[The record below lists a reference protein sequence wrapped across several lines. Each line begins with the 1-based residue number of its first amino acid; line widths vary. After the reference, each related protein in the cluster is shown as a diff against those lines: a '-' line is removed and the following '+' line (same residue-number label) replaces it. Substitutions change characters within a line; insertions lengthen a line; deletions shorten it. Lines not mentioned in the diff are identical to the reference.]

1 MDLHPPKKIKI
12 CEIKDKGR
20 GVIST
25 ENIAQGEIIETC
37 PLIILGEQDSQ
48 FIGEKSDTLR
58 HYHLYQQK
66 FNRNC
71 IMLGYASLYNHSFEP
86 NSDIEYENDPKA
98 KILIFRAIKD
108 IGVGEEI
115 TWDYNFDNNIVEFM
129 PANQNE

>member
-1 MDLHPPKKIKI
+1 MDILPPRKIKI
-12 CEIKDKGR
+12 SEIEGKGL
-20 GVIST
+20 GVIAT
-25 ENIAQGEIIETC
+25 DKIKAGEIIETC

-86 NSDIEYENDPKA
+86 NSDIEYENDHKA